1 LALRLTKEAVIP
13 GCASWRRPG
22 IHNPC
27 TLGLCEAASQLN
39 ITTGVMDSGLALRAP
54 RNDEERI
61 TGDRIRL
68 IRRHTFAISPHGF
81 VRGFP
86 NRLRLLKQ
94 RAQGRPGAR
103 CTRGLVCIDAQRN
116 AHTSIQVQRK
126 HSGLPCAMALRLIRA
141 LPGESELLATIALE
155 RRWPLKD
162 LTPAIRASGPHDF
175 AVRECSIRR
184 AFAPEALA
192 ATAACPNVRDVRETP
207 LLRDRMG
214 PISR

>member
-1 LALRLTKEAVIP
+1 M
-13 GCASWRRPG
+13 
-22 IHNPC
+22 C
-27 TLGLCEAASQLN
+27 TVHQKK
-39 ITTGVMDSGLALRAP
+39 THM
-54 RNDEERI
+54 
-61 TGDRIRL
+61 
-68 IRRHTFAISPHGF
+68 
-81 VRGFP
+81 
-86 NRLRLLKQ
+86 
-94 RAQGRPGAR
+94 
-103 CTRGLVCIDAQRN
+103 
-116 AHTSIQVQRK
+116 SIQVQRK